1 MKRLSNLYEQ
11 IISLDNLRLAD
22 EKARKGK
29 LRSYGVK
36 RHDRNREANIL
47 ALHES
52 LKNKTFV
59 NSKYEVFII
68 RDPKERLIYRLPYY
82 LSLIHILTPPRI
94 RVRMSAL
101 GFGKNQERKQSI
113 SGSNSLNCGL
123 II

>member
-52 LKNKTFV
+52 LKNKIFV

-82 LSLIHILTPPRI
+82 PDRILHHAIMNILEPIWVSLFTEDTYLALRI
-94 RVRMSAL
+94 VV
-101 GFGKNQERKQSI
+101 FIKQQI
-113 SGSNSLNCGL
+113 K
-123 II
+123 

>member
-11 IISLDNLRLAD
+11 IISLDNLHLAD

-68 RDPKERLIYRLPYY
+68 RNPL
-82 LSLIHILTPPRI
+82 
-94 RVRMSAL
+94 
-101 GFGKNQERKQSI
+101 KN
-113 SGSNSLNCGL
+113 GLFTVCL
-123 II
+123 IILIGSCTMPL

>member
-36 RHDRNREANIL
+36 RHDRNREANKL
-47 ALHES
+47 ALHEF

-82 LSLIHILTPPRI
+82 PDRILPWRG
-94 RVRMSAL
+94 A
-101 GFGKNQERKQSI
+101 
-113 SGSNSLNCGL
+113 
-123 II
+123 

>member
-11 IISLDNLRLAD
+11 IISLDNLHLAD

-82 LSLIHILTPPRI
+82 PDRILAPCHYEYSGAYMGVLIYRRYLFLH
-94 RVRMSAL
+94 
-101 GFGKNQERKQSI
+101 
-113 SGSNSLNCGL
+113 
-123 II
+123 

>member
-59 NSKYEVFII
+59 NC
-68 RDPKERLIYRLPYY
+68 IYNQRSQRTAYLPFAL
-82 LSLIHILTPPRI
+82 LS
-94 RVRMSAL
+94 
-101 GFGKNQERKQSI
+101 
-113 SGSNSLNCGL
+113 
-123 II
+123 

>member
-52 LKNKTFV
+52 LKT
-59 NSKYEVFII
+59 
-68 RDPKERLIYRLPYY
+68 RLL
-82 LSLIHILTPPRI
+82 
-94 RVRMSAL
+94 
-101 GFGKNQERKQSI
+101 
-113 SGSNSLNCGL
+113 
-123 II
+123 